1 MVGAL
6 VYQHLNRIFE
16 NRKKIQNTWHYSDY
30 SVHKQS
36 IVEKDYNVIT
46 FHYKT
51 TGRDPLSKI
60 KLPLFNTHG

>member
-1 MVGAL
+1 MVGAFL
-6 VYQHLNRIFE
+6 YQHLNKIIE

-51 TGRDPLSKI
+51 IGRDP
-60 KLPLFNTHG
+60 